1 MRERKEL
8 DFLRIVV
15 KDASSLAKQVSL
27 LNFEPRS
34 RSFLGIVARRVATIP
49 LTTMESLFC
58 WMCVYE
64 RALEIRLPLYTTI
77 GSLFFLIFL
86 ANVFKMNKIMV

>member
-15 KDASSLAKQVSL
+15 KDASSLAKRVSL

-34 RSFLGIVARRVATIP
+34 RSFLVKVATNVAAF
-49 LTTMESLFC
+49 TH
-58 WMCVYE
+58 
-64 RALEIRLPLYTTI
+64 TTI

-86 ANVFKMNKIMV
+86 ANVFKKYKIMV